1 MIPFP
6 LQASRLALAASLS
19 LLSVM
24 AGTAI
29 PATAE
34 GQAYRVANTAVVS
47 GNEAHL
53 EVQSG
58 ELDQRIV
65 YIERLEND
73 EELLLDIGTPLK
85 LWRIPDGL
93 ARIAWPHSEGMSLS
107 REDAIALS
115 GRDSAA
121 DVPTWGADVSW
132 PELGPV
138 MLILFEVGP
147 ESYGGLLSSA
157 PAGIAVMR
165 QMMFQTVDPRARPRT
180 GHAHE
185 VPLGVETLP
194 D

>member
-6 LQASRLALAASLS
+6 LQASRLALAASLA

-29 PATAE
+29 PARAD
-34 GQAYRVANTAVVS
+34 GQAYRLANTAIVS
-47 GNEAHL
+47 GTEAHL
-53 EVQSG
+53 EVQPG

-65 YIERLEND
+65 YIERREGG
-73 EELLLDIGTPLK
+73 EELLLNIGTLLK

-93 ARIAWPHSEGMSLS
+93 ARITWPHSEGMSLS

-115 GRDSAA
+115 GHKSAA

-132 PELGPV
+132 PEIGPV
-138 MLILFEVGP
+138 MLILFEAGP

-157 PAGIAVMR
+157 PAGIGVLR
-165 QMMFQTVDPRARPRT
+165 QMMFQTVDPRARPRSS
-180 GHAHE
+180 HARQA
-185 VPLGVETLP
+185 PLGVETLP